1 MMIIIIIIVI
11 TFDDNKNNE
20 DDNNNNNNSSSNDD
34 GNNQT
39 CACRA
44 GFLSS
49 VAHHVMQHVLVH
61 VPFTR
66 HTAQDLMQRA
76 ARAWMNAKAWL
87 VALSAMVLVSGSS
100 NSF

>member
-1 MMIIIIIIVI
+1 MKMIIIIIITVVAMMMATI
-11 TFDDNKNNE
+11 RRVHAGQV
-20 DDNNNNNNSSSNDD
+20 SSLEKPVL
-34 GNNQT
+34 
-39 CACRA
+39 CRPTQEA
-44 GFLSS
+44 ESCSS